1 MARRRKGEIIEWKLT
16 IPAWLAWEIECLCF
30 NPMRGKADYG
40 ARSQLITELLIA
52 HLEKVRPS
60 ATATQPSPSENPPT

>member
-30 NPMRGKADYG
+30 NPIRGKADYG
-40 ARSQLITELLIA
+40 ARSQLITELLIS
-52 HLEKVRPS
+52 HLEKVKPTPIDRQ
-60 ATATQPSPSENPPT
+60 TETQEP

>member
-1 MARRRKGEIIEWKLT
+1 MARRRKGEIVEWKLT

-30 NPMRGKADYG
+30 NPIRGKADYG

-52 HLEKVRPS
+52 HLEKVKPPAIANNR
-60 ATATQPSPSENPPT
+60 TENHIP